1 MGTRATCGAAAKS
14 GGASSALVPAKS
26 VAKPPTP
33 AAAAPEP
40 AGRRQR
46 VLSVQPW
53 RIALVDDN
61 PVIHAAMRQTFK
73 ILAPNWTLD
82 SYLDGY
88 RAFDCITQAPPRVV
102 LMDITMPEMDGI
114 ECTRRI
120 KALLPNL
127 PVVMFTARTDENS
140 LILSM
145 MAGASGFLVKPSSP
159 ADTVSAVK
167 RAVSGLPALCL
178 HAELTIVQWLHTL
191 GENLSTWRLTA
202 RELQIMIHVSSNRC
216 DKNIAGLLK
225 ISPSTVHAHLNNIFR
240 KLGVKG
246 REEARRMFIAL
257 KMDQGGAD
265 QMAD

>member
-1 MGTRATCGAAAKS
+1 MKS

-33 AAAAPEP
+33 TAVASGP
-40 AGRRQR
+40 AGRRPR
-46 VLSVQPW
+46 VLSAQPW
-53 RIALVDDN
+53 RIALVDDD
-61 PVIHAAMRQTFK
+61 PVVHTAMRQTFK
-73 ILAPNWTLD
+73 ILTPNWTLE
-82 SYLDGY
+82 SYLDGH

-102 LMDITMPEMDGI
+102 LMDITMPEMNGI

-127 PVVMFTARTDENS
+127 PVVMLTARTDEDS
-140 LILSM
+140 LITSM

-167 RAVSGLPALCL
+167 RAVHGLPALCL

-191 GENLSTWRLTA
+191 GDNLSTWRLTA

-216 DKNIAGLLK
+216 DKDIAGLLK
-225 ISPSTVHAHLNNIFR
+225 ITPSTVHTHLNNIFR
-240 KLGVKG
+240 KLGVHG
-246 REEARRMFIAL
+246 RDEAQQKFIAL
-257 KMDQGGAD
+257 KMEQAATGQLAD
-265 QMAD
+265 